1 MSIETIG
8 AVLGLALL
16 DTLSPTVIGITLYL
30 LLARPHR
37 VGALLGV
44 YVGSVAIAYFALGVL
59 LMLVLGA
66 VVPLVDGRAWAWG
79 QAVVGAALL
88 AGSFFIPDRKPGRG
102 PVGARSFT
110 MRSMLL
116 LGLGTWLFEFATAVP
131 YFGAIAIM
139 TSAGLPAVQ
148 WSPLLGA
155 YVLIMVFPG
164 LLLFAAW
171 AALGERMR
179 ERFER
184 WQVKLSAGSR
194 TALRWVVGIAGVLIL
209 LGAADT
215 LFPEVSVG
223 TPWGAHSADVTRHA
237 GDLIERVLS

>member
-44 YVGSVAIAYFALGVL
+44 YLGSVAIAYFALGVL
-59 LMLVLGA
+59 LMLGLGA
-66 VVPLVDGRAWAWG
+66 AVSHVDDTAWAWG
-79 QAVVGAALL
+79 QAALGATLIVG
-88 AGSFFIPDRKPGRG
+88 SYFIPDKNPGRASLR
-102 PVGARSFT
+102 ARSLT
-110 MRSMLL
+110 MRSMLV

-139 TSAGLPAVQ
+139 TSAHLPAVQ
-148 WSPLLGA
+148 WLPLLGG
-155 YVLIMVFPG
+155 YVTIMVIPG
-164 LLLFAAW
+164 ILLFAAW
-171 AALGERMR
+171 AALGERTP

-184 WQVKLSAGSR
+184 WQTMLSARSR
-194 TALRWVVGIAGVLIL
+194 TALSWIVGIAGLLIL
-209 LGAADT
+209 LEAADT
-215 LFPEVSVG
+215 LFPQVSVV
-223 TPWGAHSADVTRHA
+223 TPWG
-237 GDLIERVLS
+237 